1 MDKGLKFFER
11 IIIYALL
18 AMMAIVILL
27 STIDLGRLLI
37 IDIITSETYLLSVTQ
52 LLEIF
57 GFILLIIIGVEL
69 FETIKAYLVEHV
81 VHIEIVLEVA
91 LIAIARKVIILDVK
105 ELSPGTLYG
114 IAGVVLA
121 LSIGYYL
128 ERRARKLG
136 KWIETKLEDL

>member
-1 MDKGLKFFER
+1 MEKGLKLFER

-27 STIDLGRLLI
+27 ATIDLGRLLVL
-37 IDIITSETYLLSVTQ
+37 DIITSTTFLLSVNQ

-121 LSIGYYL
+121 LSVGYYL
-128 ERRARKLG
+128 ERKARKIG
-136 KWIETKLEDL
+136 KWIESKLEV

>member
-1 MDKGLKFFER
+1 MDKGLKYFER

-27 STIDLGRLLI
+27 STIDLGRLLV
-37 IDIITSETYLLSVTQ
+37 IDIISSETYLLSVTQ

-136 KWIETKLEDL
+136 KWIETKLEE

>member
-1 MDKGLKFFER
+1 MEKGLKLFER

-27 STIDLGRLLI
+27 ATIDLGRLIVL
-37 IDIITSETYLLSVTQ
+37 DIITSATFLLSVNQ

-91 LIAIARKVIILDVK
+91 LIAIARKVLILDVK

-121 LSIGYYL
+121 LSVGYYL
-128 ERRARKLG
+128 ERRARRMG
-136 KWIETKLEDL
+136 KWIESKLEQ

>member
-1 MDKGLKFFER
+1 MEKGLKLFER

-27 STIDLGRLLI
+27 ATIDLGRLIVL
-37 IDIITSETYLLSVTQ
+37 DIITSATYLLSVNQ

-121 LSIGYYL
+121 LSVGYYL
-128 ERRARKLG
+128 ERRARRMG
-136 KWIETKLEDL
+136 KWIESKLEQ

>member
-27 STIDLGRLLI
+27 STIDLGRLLV
-37 IDIITSETYLLSVTQ
+37 IDIISSETYLLSVTQ

-136 KWIETKLEDL
+136 KWIESKLEE